1 MIRSIVL
8 FFILSISL
16 SCHAQTEKQP
26 NERPKL
32 VVGIVVDQMRQEY
45 LHRFYPHFVDGGF
58 KRFTEQGFEAKNGH
72 YDYIPTYTGPGHASV
87 YTGTSPMV
95 HGVIGNNFYS
105 KELGRMVYCA
115 EDTAVTNLGGT
126 ARNGKISP
134 KNLLSSTLPDELKL
148 FSNHRS
154 KVIGI
159 SVKDRGA
166 ALPAG
171 FLANGAYW
179 YDSENGEMMSS
190 TWYFDA
196 LPRWAVDFNNRKLA
210 DNYLAQQWNTLLP
223 IESYIESGPDDRPYE
238 RNIGAGEKAV
248 FPYDLAKMK
257 EAGGYGVLPNTPFGN
272 SIVIEMAKSAIEAEN
287 LGNGEFTDLLAISF
301 SSTDYI
307 GHAFGAYSK
316 EVQDTYVRLDR
327 ELAEFFNYLDGKVG
341 AGNYLVFLTADHAV
355 ANVPQ
360 HMQDL
365 KMPGG
370 YYNTRG
376 ISSLINL
383 ALINKYA
390 EGDLILNVSN
400 EQVFLNTKLMK
411 EKGIE
416 ASEIESY
423 VAASLM
429 ELPAITGA
437 YTKTDLGKSLQYA
450 GQAEFVWKGFNM
462 RRSGDVAFVFEPNY
476 IDGGY
481 GKVGTTHG
489 AGWNYD
495 THVPILFYG
504 WGIKKGSTTD
514 RLSITDIAPTVSTM
528 LNIGLPS
535 GATGQPIKAI
545 FEK

>member
-8 FFILSISL
+8 FFTLSITF
-16 SCHAQTEKQP
+16 SCQAQTERQP
-26 NERPKL
+26 DERPKL

-45 LHRFYPHFVDGGF
+45 LHRFYPHFTEGGF

-72 YDYIPTYTGPGHASV
+72 YDYIPTFTGPGHASV

-115 EDTAVTNLGGT
+115 EDTAVTNVGGT
-126 ARNGKISP
+126 ARNGQISP
-134 KNLLSSTLPDELKL
+134 KNLLSSTLPDELKM
-148 FSNHRS
+148 FSSQRS

-159 SVKDRGA
+159 SIKDRGA

-179 YDSENGEMMSS
+179 YDSETGDMMSS

-196 LPRWAVDFNNRKLA
+196 LPQWVVDFNNRKLV
-210 DNYLAQQWNTLLP
+210 DSYFSEPWNTLLP
-223 IESYIESGPDDRPYE
+223 IESYVESDPDNRPYE
-238 RNIGAGEKAV
+238 RNLGGGETPT
-248 FPYDLAKMK
+248 FPYDLPAMK
-257 EAGGYGVLPNTPFGN
+257 EAGGYGALPNTPFGN
-272 SIVIEMAKSAIEAEN
+272 SLVIEMAKSAMEAEN

-316 EVQDTYVRLDR
+316 ELQDTYIRLDR
-327 ELAEFFNYLDGKVG
+327 ELAEFFTYLDGKVG
-341 AGNYLVFLTADHAV
+341 AGNYLVFLTADHGV

-370 YYNTRG
+370 YYNTSG
-376 ISSLINL
+376 IRSMLNE
-383 ALINKYA
+383 ALTAKY
-390 EGDLILNVSN
+390 GDAKWLLNVSN
-400 EQVFLNTKLMK
+400 EQVFLNTDLIK
-411 EKGIE
+411 EEGLD
-416 ASEIESY
+416 ASEFESF
-423 VAASLM
+423 VAARLM

-437 YTKTDLGKSLQYA
+437 YTKTDLRKSLQYA
-450 GQAEFVWKGFNM
+450 GQAELVWKGYNQ

-495 THVPILFYG
+495 TNVPILFYG
-504 WGIKKGSTTD
+504 WGIKKGSTVD
-514 RLSITDIAPTVSTM
+514 RLSITDIAPTVSTL
-528 LNIGLPS
+528 LNIGLPN

>member
-1 MIRSIVL
+1 MRSIFL
-8 FFILSISL
+8 FFILSISF
-16 SCHAQTEKQP
+16 SSHAQIEKQP
-26 NERPKL
+26 DERPKL

-45 LHRFYPHFVDGGF
+45 LHRFYPHFEDGGF

-87 YTGTSPMV
+87 YTGTTPMV

-134 KNLLSSTLPDELKL
+134 KNLLSSTLPDELKM

-179 YDSENGEMMSS
+179 YDSETGEMMSS
-190 TWYFDA
+190 TWYFDE
-196 LPRWAVDFNNRKLA
+196 LPKWVQEFNARKMVDK
-210 DNYLAQQWNTLLP
+210 YLSQPWNTLLP
-223 IESYIESGPDDRPYE
+223 IESYVESGPDDRPYE
-238 RNIGAGEKAV
+238 RNIGAGDSPT
-248 FPYDLAKMK
+248 FPYDLPKMK
-257 EAGGYGVLPNTPFGN
+257 EAGGYGILPNTPFGN
-272 SIVIEMAKSAIEAEN
+272 TLVFDMAKSAIKAEN
-287 LGNGEFTDLLAISF
+287 LGNGEFTDFLAISF
-301 SSTDYI
+301 SSPDYI

-316 EVQDTYVRLDR
+316 EIQDTYIRLDR
-327 ELAEFFNYLDGKVG
+327 ELAEFFTHLDQTVG
-341 AGNYLVFLTADHAV
+341 EGNYLVFLTADHGV

-370 YYNTRG
+370 YYNTSG
-376 ISSLINL
+376 IRSIINL
-383 ALINKYA
+383 AMINKYA
-390 EGDLILNVSN
+390 DTNLLLNVSN
-400 EQVFLNTKLMK
+400 EQVFFNTELMK

-423 VAASLM
+423 IAAKLM

-437 YTKTDLGKSLQYA
+437 FTKTEMNKSIQLA
-450 GQAEFVWKGFNM
+450 GQAELVWKGFNP
-462 RRSGDVAFVFEPNY
+462 RRSGDVAYVFQPNY

-481 GKVGTTHG
+481 GRVGTTHG

-504 WGIKKGSTTD
+504 WGIKKGSTVD
-514 RLSITDIAPTVSTM
+514 RLSITDIAPTVSTL

-545 FEK
+545 FDK

>member
-8 FFILSISL
+8 FITLSITFSVQ
-16 SCHAQTEKQP
+16 AQTERQP
-26 NERPKL
+26 DERPKL

-95 HGVIGNNFYS
+95 HGVIGNSFYS
-105 KELGRMVYCA
+105 KELGRMIYCA
-115 EDTAVTNLGGT
+115 EDTTVTNLGGT
-126 ARNGKISP
+126 AINGQISP
-134 KNLLSSTLPDELKL
+134 KNLLSTTLPDELKM
-148 FSNHRS
+148 FSSQRS

-171 FLANGAYW
+171 FLADGAYW
-179 YDSENGEMMSS
+179 YDSETGEMMSS
-190 TWYFDA
+190 TWYFDE
-196 LPRWAVDFNNRKLA
+196 LPQWVQDFNNKKMV
-210 DNYLAQQWNTLLP
+210 DEYLSQMWNTLLP
-223 IESYIESGPDDRPYE
+223 IESYVESDPDNRPYE
-238 RNIGAGEKAV
+238 RNIGGGETPT
-248 FPYDLAKMK
+248 FPYDLPKMK
-257 EAGGYGVLPNTPFGN
+257 EAGGYSILPNTPFGN
-272 SIVIEMAKSAIEAEN
+272 TLVFDMAKSAIKAEN
-287 LGNGEFTDLLAISF
+287 LGNGEFTDFLAISF

-316 EVQDTYVRLDR
+316 EIQDTYIRLDR
-327 ELAEFFNYLDGKVG
+327 ELAEFFTHLDQTVG
-341 AGNYLVFLTADHAV
+341 EGNYLVFLTADHGV

-376 ISSLINL
+376 IRSLINL

-429 ELPAITGA
+429 DLPAITGA
-437 YTKTDLGKSLQYA
+437 FTKTDLKKSLQLA
-450 GQAEFVWKGFNM
+450 GQAELVWRGFNP
-462 RRSGDVAFVFEPNY
+462 RRSGDVTYVFEPNY

-481 GKVGTTHG
+481 GRVGTTHG